1 MKYTPDKMI
10 TYQAPKAINNYA
22 ANYVMPKIN
31 PAYNVI
37 DKFSNVVLGEK
48 PSVGQYLVK
57 K

>member
-1 MKYTPDKMI
+1 MI

-31 PAYNVI
+31 PAYNVV